1 MARIQ
6 LHFQGDEV
14 YNTQLQIRVSELNYG
29 NHLGND
35 SLLGLMQEARV
46 QYFNSLGQTEKD
58 FYGVGIIMSDVA
70 VVYKS
75 EGFGGNEIQFDI
87 ALSDFSPKGF
97 DMYYN
102 IYNNTTQKQLAIAK
116 TGIVCFDYSI
126 RKAVNLP
133 EIFLSQ
139 LGLSHRY

>member
-6 LHFQGDEV
+6 LYFQGVVV
-14 YNTQLQIRVSELNYG
+14 YNTRLQIRVSELNYG

-46 QYFNSLGQTEKD
+46 QYFNSLNQTEKD

-75 EGFGGNEIQFDI
+75 EGFAGNDIQFEL

-102 IYNNTTQKQLAIAK
+102 IYNHTTQKQLAVAK
-116 TGIVCFDYSI
+116 TGIVCFDYSL
-126 RKAVNLP
+126 RKTVNLP
-133 EIFLSQ
+133 VEFLKV
-139 LGLSHRY
+139 

>member
-6 LHFQGDEV
+6 LHFQGVVV
-14 YNTQLQIRVSELNYG
+14 YNTRLQIRVSELNYG

-46 QYFNSLGQTEKD
+46 QYFNSLNQTEKD

-75 EGFGGNEIQFDI
+75 EGFAGNDIQFEL

-102 IYNNTTQKQLAIAK
+102 IYNHTTQKQLAVAK
-116 TGIVCFDYSI
+116 TGIVCFDYSL
-126 RKAVNLP
+126 RKTVNLP
-133 EIFLSQ
+133 VEFLKV
-139 LGLSHRY
+139 

>member
-6 LHFQGDEV
+6 LHFQGVVV
-14 YNTQLQIRVSELNYG
+14 YNTRLQIRVSELNYG

-46 QYFNSLGQTEKD
+46 QYFNSLNQTEID

-75 EGFGGNEIQFDI
+75 EGFAGNDIQFEL

-102 IYNNTTQKQLAIAK
+102 IYNHTTQKQLAVAK
-116 TGIVCFDYSI
+116 TGIVCFDYSL
-126 RKAVNLP
+126 RKTVNLP
-133 EIFLSQ
+133 VEFLKV
-139 LGLSHRY
+139 